1 MFKLPAD
8 VWPLSRI
15 ESAVE
20 NENADLPAVL
30 ARRRAREIVLF
41 MLRDADRWFSSGRR
55 LNRIRAYLLG
65 RPGA

>member
-15 ESAVE
+15 ENALETE
-20 NENADLPAVL
+20 NTGLPATE
-30 ARRRAREIVLF
+30 ARRRAREIFLF

-55 LNRIRAYLLG
+55 LNRIRAYLMG
-65 RPGA
+65 RPDA